1 MQLCIFDHPC
11 RQKLCNKVH
20 RLIDE
25 HAYCM
30 NAWIQLF
37 DKLCRFLSGHLPF
50 TRCKHKP
57 GKIRLHFIGISNIFL
72 STQTAY
78 FQVNLEL
85 LQCLN
90 TVFST
95 HQRLS
100 DQHTIY
106 RVALQF
112 FNILCR
118 LDTAF

>member
-57 GKIRLHFIGISNIFL
+57 GKIRLHFIGISNIFR
-72 STQTAY
+72 SAQTAY